1 MSANLNDTQSG
12 ALAAARRSQQ
22 LEKINFVANLKNSPG
37 GYSDYQKQQV
47 NDIMSNVG
55 GKKSGAFLDAQDQL
69 GEAINNTYNMNQYLS
84 RTMNV
89 DTITDTMLKNNE
101 DIRDAIGRDK
111 ELSRRQFEI
120 NEWSNYNKL
129 DTLFY
134 LQLLFICSLIATII
148 MYLTKSGVFSLG
160 FAAILY
166 GILGSIVLIVGYW
179 RYSYTD
185 NTRDRKLW
193 HRRYFPAVIP
203 PPGSGDNCPPAP
215 MPWETRLGEALRADA
230 DKIVSCASNIAGKA
244 ENSLNQFGS
253 AAVGEV
259 QGIIQGRASSLS
271 QLGAGIC
278 NKN

>member
-1 MSANLNDTQSG
+1 MSANVNGPDSG
-12 ALAAARRSQQ
+12 ATEAARRVQQ
-22 LEKINFVANLKNSPG
+22 LEKINFVASLKNSPDA
-37 GYSDYQKQQV
+37 YSEYQKERV
-47 NDIMSNVG
+47 KKIMNNVG
-55 GKKSGAFLDAQDQL
+55 GKKTGAFTNAQDQL
-69 GEAINNTYNMNQYLS
+69 DAAITNTYNMNQYLS

-89 DTITDTMLKNNE
+89 ESVADTMLQNNE
-101 DIRDAIGRDK
+101 GIRDSIERDK
-111 ELSRRQFEI
+111 EISRRQFEI

-160 FAAILY
+160 FAVVLY
-166 GILGSIVLIVGYW
+166 GILGSIVLIVGYS
-179 RYSYTD
+179 RYSYTG

-193 HRRYFPAVIP
+193 HRRYFPAVP
-203 PPGSGDNCPPAP
+203 SPGTGDGCPPAN
-215 MPWETRLGEALRADA
+215 MPWKTRLEDALRADVNA
-230 DKIVSCASNIAGKA
+230 IASCTSNIIGKA

-259 QGIIQGRASSLS
+259 QGIIQGNASSLS
-271 QLGAGIC
+271 QMGAGIC